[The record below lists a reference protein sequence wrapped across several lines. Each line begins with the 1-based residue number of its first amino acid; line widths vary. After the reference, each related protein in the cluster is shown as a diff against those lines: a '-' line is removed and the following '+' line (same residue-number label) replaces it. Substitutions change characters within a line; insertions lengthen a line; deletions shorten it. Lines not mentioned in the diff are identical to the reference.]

1 MNNPSKIMRVI
12 YFSLFLLVLYFNLSL
27 FFRPPNGIG
36 PASAALGPLGVIF
49 FVIDVLGMLFL
60 VLSIRGTK
68 FYNFF
73 NPWISFIVGISLFF
87 LANGL
92 QDIIESSLS
101 LHFFITK
108 DFEEYFPYFLLII
121 ILFFII
127 IGLIKLILN
136 LWSRSMK

>member
-12 YFSLFLLVLYFNLSL
+12 YFSVFRSVLYFNLSL
-27 FFRPPNGIG
+27 FFRPPKGIG

-68 FYNFF
+68 YYN
-73 NPWISFIVGISLFF
+73 
-87 LANGL
+87 
-92 QDIIESSLS
+92 
-101 LHFFITK
+101 FFITK

-136 LWSRSMK
+136 LWSRSMKKN